1 MNRSDWER
9 RSALFDEA
17 VERPADA
24 RSAWLSAIALS
35 DPTHLNALKR
45 MLAEFEKPPSLHGVA
60 PSVAGL
66 DSNHFEASL
75 DAATSDS
82 LQLQPGNRVGA
93 WELVRKIGEGGMGE
107 VWLASRSDGHY
118 DGNAA
123 IKFLRTGLGK
133 SQIVERFLRE
143 RRLLARLTHPGI
155 ARLLDAGTHQDEPY
169 LVMEYIEGQ
178 PITTWAAEHAPRVAD
193 RVALMLKVCRAAEY
207 AHGQLIV
214 HRDLKPSN
222 VLVTGIGEPSLLDFG
237 IAKLMDDEDDD
248 YGTALTRMTGRGYTL
263 GYCAPEQITGEPTGV
278 AADVFSIGV
287 LLFEL
292 LTGTLPFR
300 PQHGREGRAALEH
313 AIVHD
318 DAKSVSRAVDDANT
332 ADTLSNARARPIDAG
347 RARGDMEAI
356 VARALRK
363 NPADRYATVSALAD
377 DLDRWL
383 NNMPVLARRGNWQY
397 MTMLW
402 LMRNRALAI
411 VATAAFIAVGAGMVT
426 ALWQADRAN
435 DEAQRAS
442 DEAQRADQEKVTAI
456 EQRRRAEIATAQA
469 TAALSESERA
479 KRVALQAQKQADE
492 NARAALESAQLA
504 TRNELRSR
512 KSEADAAAASGKA
525 QSEAAKA
532 KAVNQYLV
540 TLFESADPE
549 HTKGEKLTAREVL
562 DTGAKS
568 LAAQFA
574 NDPETLAELQAVLGQ
589 TYVGLSQPQTAIP
602 LLTAAATATAKKY
615 GPRSVEH
622 ARIVYTLA
630 RAEMETESFPDSE
643 RHYRAALEILEPVEG
658 IASETNVVGTVN
670 LSYAL
675 QKQGKFAEIDPL
687 IAPVRAA
694 TIAQRGEKDW
704 LFAEIEN
711 SRAVAMAAQS
721 KVKEEQSIL
730 LNIEPLLQNPPPNKR
745 SDALT
750 IRNNLAVSFARTGNL
765 AEAIP
770 RVNGVLQGFIEHLG
784 TEAELT
790 MKVMWFAGDLRRQ
803 AGQYGECVTQFER
816 LADLRARVTG
826 EAHPLSVDVF
836 SKVASCAQ
844 LAGNE
849 ALAGRFAA
857 RALANLPAN
866 DTPPQR
872 NVLRTLLTLQIMA
885 VDRAGAPAS
894 PALLPRARAVA
905 RGLNLALATPESL
918 WMMAIV
924 AHTAARAGDFKG
936 ALRTMDALLEK
947 VPAFAGL
954 PGVRA
959 MHANLLLLDGQVEAA
974 RIEMVESHKLA
985 KSRYAE
991 AHPVNRVLDYV
1002 DAIIAR
1008 PDERVAAQRALEGA
1022 AGRVARL
1029 PLAPNWFGL

>member
-1 MNRSDWER
+1 MNKTDWQR

-17 VERPADA
+17 VD
-24 RSAWLSAIALS
+24 LSAEARE
-35 DPTHLNALKR
+35 PWLNALGQNEPTNAAGVRK
-45 MLAEFEKPPSLHGVA
+45 MLAQYDLDTDPRESQKASLDIAGV
-60 PSVAGL
+60 GTH
-66 DSNHFEASL
+66 DFEARL
-75 DAATSDS
+75 DAATGSNVP
-82 LQLQPGNRVGA
+82 LQSGEEVGA
-93 WELVRKIGEGGMGE
+93 WRLERKIGEGGMGA
-107 VWLASRSDGHY
+107 VWLAARH
-118 DGNAA
+118 DGNFEGSAA
-123 IKFLRTGLGK
+123 IKFLRAGLGK
-133 SQIVERFLRE
+133 TDVVERFLRE
-143 RRLLARLTHPGI
+143 RRLLARLTHAGI
-155 ARLLDAGTHQDEPY
+155 ARLLDAGTHRGEPY
-169 LVMEYIEGQ
+169 LVMEHIAGE
-178 PITTWAAEHAPRVAD
+178 PITDWAVGHAPRVAD
-193 RVALMLKVCRAAEY
+193 RVMLMLKVCRAAEH

-222 VLVTGIGEPSLLDFG
+222 VLVTDKGEPSLLDFG

-292 LTGTLPFR
+292 LTGTLPFK
-300 PQHGREGRAALEH
+300 PEPGREGRAALEH
-313 AIVHD
+313 AIVHRE
-318 DAKSVSRAVDDANT
+318 AKSVGRALDEANAT
-332 ADTLSNARARPIDAG
+332 GARARPVDAG
-347 RARGDMEAI
+347 KARGDLEAI
-356 VARALRK
+356 VSRALRK

-402 LMRNRALAI
+402 LKRNRALAI

-426 ALWQADRAN
+426 ALWQAERAN

-442 DEAQRADQEKVTAI
+442 DEAQRADQEKVTAV
-456 EQRRRAEIATAQA
+456 EQRRLAEIATAQA

-479 KRVALQAQKQADE
+479 KSAALQAQKQADD
-492 NARAALESAQLA
+492 NARSARESAQLA

-512 KSEADAAAASGKA
+512 QAEAEAANASRKA

-549 HTKGEKLTAREVL
+549 HTRGEKLTAREVL

-602 LLTAAATATAKKY
+602 LLSAAAASVSKKY
-615 GPRSVEH
+615 GPRSIEH
-622 ARIVYTLA
+622 ARIVFTLA
-630 RAEMETESFPDSE
+630 RAEMETENFPDSE
-643 RHYRAALEILEPVEG
+643 KHYRASLDVLEPVDG
-658 IASETNVVGTVN
+658 IASESIVLGKVN

-694 TIAQRGEKDW
+694 IIAQRGEKDW

-721 KVKEEQSIL
+721 KVKEEQAIL
-730 LNIEPLLQNPPPNKR
+730 LNIEPLLNSPPPHKR

-765 AEAIP
+765 AEAMP
-770 RVNGVLQGFIEHLG
+770 RVDSVLAGFVAHLG
-784 TEAELT
+784 PDAELT

-803 AGQYGECVTQFER
+803 AGRYAECTSQYQR
-816 LADLRARVTG
+816 LADLRVRVTG
-826 EAHPLSVDVF
+826 ETHPLTVDVF
-836 SKVASCAQ
+836 SKAAACAQ

-849 ALAGRFAA
+849 ALAATYAA
-857 RALANLPAN
+857 RALAGLPAT
-866 DTPPQR
+866 DDPPQR
-872 NVLRTLLTLQIMA
+872 TVLRTLLTLQFIA
-885 VDRAGAPAS
+885 LDRAGTPSA
-894 PALLPRARAVA
+894 PALLSRAKSLANRI
-905 RGLNLALATPESL
+905 NLATATPESL
-918 WMMAIV
+918 WIV
-924 AHTAARAGDFKG
+924 AAEACAASRAGDHKAAYRG
-936 ALRTMDALLEK
+936 LDELRKKAPPFT
-947 VPAFAGL
+947 GL
-954 PGVRA
+954 PSMRMMQAYYLV
-959 MHANLLLLDGQVEAA
+959 LDGQVEPA
-974 RIEMVESHKLA
+974 RAEMLEARRFA
-985 KSRYAE
+985 KARFADGHVIYRMA
-991 AHPVNRVLDYV
+991 DYV
-1002 DAIIAR
+1002 DALIAN
-1008 PDERVAAQRALEGA
+1008 PTGAAAAQQALESSS
-1022 AGRVARL
+1022 GRPARV